1 MILTNELMKKI
12 FPQMSA
18 AQVKAFVDH
27 QDVMKDILVSDNR
40 TACCF
45 ANVYVETSGFS
56 RIPLENINYT
66 PERMAK
72 IWPNRFA
79 NADAVR
85 AKYGTAPNWQHA
97 AFNDIYGGRMGNRVG
112 SDDGSKFI
120 GRGGPQITGRN
131 GYEEIG
137 KRIGVD
143 LVNNPSAALSVDLQP
158 AIIAAFW
165 NWKNLSQYSSNLTM
179 ARKLW
184 NGGSNG
190 LTVVETQYP
199 RILAIL
205 KSYTPTTAA
214 ANVQP
219 QTAAKDAVLLQVQ
232 TDLIGLG
239 YHEVGTADGF
249 IGGKTLGA
257 IKAFFT
263 DRGITERSGYPSD
276 TLLTA
281 IVTAKQETDAA
292 GKPWHRP
299 IAPSRAFATQEQLAP
314 KIQSVQSTQSAGFFA
329 KIGAWFGGATATV
342 KAAVSFMPDA
352 SDQASPYISMV
363 QQFWNNIPG
372 WVFPSIIAAI
382 AIAIAIKTA
391 QANKSTVADYQSGKI
406 N

>member
-1 MILTNELMKKI
+1 MLTNELMIKI
-12 FPQMSA
+12 FPHMSA
-18 AQVKAFVDH
+18 SQTKAFVDH
-27 QDVMKDILVSDNR
+27 QNVMDEILVSDNR

-45 ANVYVETSGFS
+45 ANVYVETSGFA
-56 RIPLENINYT
+56 RIPLENIHYT
-66 PERMAK
+66 AEGMAK

-85 AKYGTAPNWQHA
+85 AKYGTGPNWQHA
-97 AFNDIYGGRMGNRVG
+97 AFNDIYGARMGNRPG
-112 SDDGSKFI
+112 TDDGSKFI

-165 NWKNLSQYSSNLTM
+165 NWKNLSQYSNNLTM

-190 LTVVETQYP
+190 LSVVESQYP

-205 KSYTPTTAA
+205 KSYVPATAA
-214 ANVQP
+214 TNVKP
-219 QTAAKDAVLLQVQ
+219 QTSAKDPVLLQVQ
-232 TDLIGLG
+232 TDLISLG
-239 YHEVGTADGF
+239 YHEIGEADGF
-249 IGGKTLGA
+249 IGGKTLGV

-263 DRGITERSGYPSD
+263 DRGIAERSGYPSQ
-276 TLLTA
+276 TLVDQLA
-281 IVTAKQETDAA
+281 AAKQDVDAT
-292 GKPWHRP
+292 GKPWHRQ
-299 IAPSRAFATQEQLAP
+299 IAPSRAFATQTELAP
-314 KIQSVQSTQSAGFFA
+314 KIESVQHTQSAGFFA
-329 KIGAWFGGATATV
+329 KIGAWFGGVTATT

-352 SDQASPYISMV
+352 SDQASPYISIV
-363 QQFWNNIPG
+363 QQFWNDIPG

-382 AIAIAIKTA
+382 AIAIAVKTA